1 MAMEYHDFREDEVF
15 SMKGK
20 TTIWTDRV
28 IEVGLMFNDERGKR
42 EQVLRYIDA
51 INEQIDFI
59 VQNRA
64 LIADI
69 LTKDGMLSLAEDWIT
84 GDDDLEEGETR
95 TYTLDDGNEVTVPL
109 SEKVFR
115 SSLRMESIVI
125 DLTGGR
131 ENQSAELYVFCIP
144 DYFKG
149 HRIILDV
156 EHDGT
161 ITCRGLTA

>member
-1 MAMEYHDFREDEVF
+1 MEYHDFREDDVF

-28 IEVGLMFNDERGKR
+28 IEVGLQFNDERGKR

-51 INEQIDFI
+51 INAQIDWI
-59 VQNRA
+59 VQNRGV
-64 LIADI
+64 IADM
-69 LTKDGMLSLAEDWIT
+69 LVKDGMLSMAEDRIT

-95 TYTLDDGNEVTVPL
+95 NYTLEDGSEVTVPL
-109 SEKVFR
+109 SEKVFK

-149 HRIILDV
+149 HRIVLDV
-156 EHDGT
+156 ERDGT
-161 ITCRGLTA
+161 ITCRGLTG